1 MTFSM
6 LSPFSLLAIE
16 LILVPHGA
24 MNFSVGVPI
33 YTTRV
38 KVIDAR

>member
-1 MTFSM
+1 M

-16 LILVPHGA
+16 LFLVPHSGIEFVGA
-24 MNFSVGVPI
+24 PTVYI
-33 YTTRV
+33 TRM